1 MPKDSMFYA
10 TLEEAI
16 DAAREEFLANN
27 PDSDEESA
35 NVEQLNIQK
44 YVLDGVSDAV
54 FKMLD
59 FAGIGRMMRCS
70 ENGVFVGSLY
80 VLQDGDIAWQA
91 EFFAD
96 EEEQGE
102 CLPMLSGEAAQSVF
116 DGDYDEI
123 ELRQEWLEEN
133 TLHEWDEGEFQLEP
147 SLDTEEGQ
155 TAADEWDER

>member
-1 MPKDSMFYA
+1 MSMYA

-16 DAAREEFLANN
+16 DAARELFLADH
-27 PDSDEESA
+27 PDVDEESA
-35 NVEQLNIQK
+35 SVQQLNFQK
-44 YVLDGVSDAV
+44 
-54 FKMLD
+54 
-59 FAGIGRMMRCS
+59 
-70 ENGVFVGSLY
+70 Y
-80 VLQDGDIAWQA
+80 VLQDGDIMWQV

-96 EEEQGE
+96 DSETGE

-147 SLDTEEGQ
+147 PLDTEEGQ
-155 TAADEWDER
+155 TAADEWEER